1 MEPTVLAA
9 GLESVDLLLFVLE
22 EGLDTEH
29 LELLIL
35 AGLDTA
41 DRKVTFGLETGDF
54 TLQ

>member
-1 MEPTVLAA
+1 MLAV
-9 GLESVDLLLFVLE
+9 GLESVDLLFVLE
-22 EGLDTEH
+22 GLETEH